1 MAQPRSE
8 PGTVHCPKPSCGAPM
23 VRRTN
28 RQNGSE
34 FMGCSEYPAC
44 TETMPIPESIRLR
57 EAGALELP
65 GFD

>member
-1 MAQPRSE
+1 
-8 PGTVHCPKPSCGAPM
+8 M